1 MSWGVKTT
9 CSKAPGISLGGSSVS
24 IGRVRN
30 LRILS
35 KIQVFVIK
43 YL

>member
-9 CSKAPGISLGGSSVS
+9 CFKAPGISLGGSGVS
-24 IGRVRN
+24 IRGVRN

-35 KIQVFVIK
+35 KIQVFAIR
-43 YL
+43 Y